1 MLFLPLPLLLLFI
14 VVGFLEEQSYLCSVA
29 VATVVD
35 AADGTIDENLLYF
48 WNKRNVV
55 TVVAATTAA
64 VVAVAAAIVVT
75 VCNEQ
80 RPSCSVAT
88 INRR

>member
-1 MLFLPLPLLLLFI
+1 MDADAATLATAAAA
-14 VVGFLEEQSYLCSVA
+14 VVAGKDQSYLCSVA

-35 AADGTIDENLLYF
+35 AADGTVGENRLYF
-48 WNKRNVV
+48 WNKRNAV

-64 VVAVAAAIVVT
+64 VVAVAAAIVIT
-75 VCNEQ
+75 VCKEQ

-88 INRR
+88 VNRR

>member
-1 MLFLPLPLLLLFI
+1 LELKEGVKLELLLVLLMKSK
-14 VVGFLEEQSYLCSVA
+14 VTVA

-35 AADGTIDENLLYF
+35 VADGTVGENRLYF

-64 VVAVAAAIVVT
+64 VVAVAAVIVVT
-75 VCNEQ
+75 VCKEQ

-88 INRR
+88 VNRR